1 MPSLSEIEHI
11 GLTALGRAGVPA
23 DHAEQQLSLLVEAE
37 LRGYPS
43 HGLLRLSRILE
54 RIANGVVDPRAK
66 GQGRWRG
73 AALLEV
79 DGMQGL
85 GPVVALNGLDAISAR
100 AKETGIAMAAIRR
113 CDHLGMLA
121 WYAEKI
127 ARKGQVLLALT
138 ISEALVHPWGG
149 RKAMLGTNP
158 IAIGVPATPHPF
170 VFDMATSIVAMGK
183 IHDHAA
189 RGAPIPLGWALDAQ
203 GDPTTDATA
212 AKSGAIA
219 PFGGAKGYGLGLAFE
234 VLVASL
240 AACALGPDVRGTLD
254 STHPCNKGDVFIIME
269 PAAHMAGLVSQFL
282 DDLRTSVPADADHP
296 VRIPGDRA
304 GETRK
309 ARMGRDIPVAPSVW
323 AHMRALAGEG
333 PDPAPRAGTA

>member
-1 MPSLSEIEHI
+1 MPSLSEIERV
-11 GLTALGRAGVPA
+11 GMAALGRAGVPT

-54 RIANGVVDPRAK
+54 RIANGVVDPFAK
-66 GQGRWRG
+66 GEGHWRG

-85 GPVVALNGLDAISAR
+85 GPVVALNALETVSAR
-100 AKETGIAMAAIRR
+100 AKDTGVAMAAIRR

-121 WYAEKI
+121 WYAEKS

-158 IAIGVPATPHPF
+158 IAIGVPAQPTPF

-189 RGAPIPLGWALDAQ
+189 RGEPIPLGWALDAE

-212 AKSGAIA
+212 AKAGSIA

-240 AACALGPDVRGTLD
+240 AACALGPEVRGTLD
-254 STHPCNKGDVFIIME
+254 STYPCNKGDVFIVME
-269 PAAHMAGLVSQFL
+269 PAADMARLVSQFL
-282 DDLRTSVPADADHP
+282 DDLRTSMPADPDHP

-304 GETRK
+304 FETRS
-309 ARMGRDIPVAPSVW
+309 ARMGRDIAVSPAVW
-323 AHMRALAGEG
+323 AQMIRLAGENSDVPLTCG
-333 PDPAPRAGTA
+333 NA